1 MAEGLDTDLTSTPI
15 MPPPVM
21 GTTVPQLIVRVCILP
36 DGGFQGQIL
45 FTKMRNARGGFGEIL
60 RSLYC
65 IGASCVA
72 AIFAASGGLTACD
85 NQAPGSSGLTCSTD
99 PEHGPNHWIDFTAG
113 KRPNE
118 FFADPRIAALA
129 QAAGDDDLPRIASLI
144 HEGANPNVQGQHG
157 VTALDWALR
166 REKPRAF
173 AALLDAGADPSL
185 RNADGRSAIHDAA
198 EADDPAFLST
208 LIAHHADLNQGMSGG
223 GDTPLFLTL
232 MSKCDKQMNMLLAAG
247 VDVRRANDVGDTA
260 LHRAA
265 MINAFDDVLLL
276 LRAGSDPVARNR
288 VGNTFQRYL
297 NMTPPD
303 RLSEDGKR
311 GIIAI
316 HTWLTEHH
324 MPVEPPPPHEV
335 MPWERPPGNG
345 R

>member
-1 MAEGLDTDLTSTPI
+1 MAVSSVKSCLHRCASRAAGS
-15 MPPPVM
+15 
-21 GTTVPQLIVRVCILP
+21 
-36 DGGFQGQIL
+36 
-45 FTKMRNARGGFGEIL
+45 GEIL
-60 RSLYC
+60 RSPYC
-65 IGASCVA
+65 IGVA
-72 AIFAASGGLTACD
+72 FLAPILAASVCLTACD
-85 NQAPGSSGLTCSTD
+85 NQAAGSSGLTCSTN

-113 KRPNE
+113 KRPRE
-118 FFADPRIAALA
+118 FFADTRIAALA
-129 QAAGDDDLPRIASLI
+129 QVAGDDDLPRIASLI

-157 VTALDWALR
+157 VTVLDWALR

-198 EADDPAFLST
+198 EADDVAFLST
-208 LIAHHADLNQGMSGG
+208 LIARHADLNQGMSGG

-324 MPVEPPPPHEV
+324 VPVEPPPPHEV